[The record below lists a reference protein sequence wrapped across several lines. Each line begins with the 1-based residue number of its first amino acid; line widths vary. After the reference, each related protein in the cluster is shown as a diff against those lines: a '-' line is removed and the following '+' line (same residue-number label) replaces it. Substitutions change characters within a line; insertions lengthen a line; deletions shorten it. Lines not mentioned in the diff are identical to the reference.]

1 VDVVGFYRSF
11 STSKI
16 KSRPAI
22 GSELSLSVGEELP
35 RLPSPFNEGTGRFR
49 VARLLE
55 QVHRIDE
62 RLYHPERE
70 REPTKAHASAS
81 CDTVLSPCGFESAT
95 ATSPLC
101 AGRRERVVP
110 ISELVFG
117 TLTQNRSSLEPARR
131 SLRTALPLC

>member
-1 VDVVGFYRSF
+1 MTSHWGPLTGGCRQFDRSF
-11 STSKI
+11 SPSKI

-22 GSELSLSVGEELP
+22 GSELSLSVGAELP

-70 REPTKAHASAS
+70 RDAHEG
-81 CDTVLSPCGFESAT
+81 P
-95 ATSPLC
+95 
-101 AGRRERVVP
+101 RER
-110 ISELVFG
+110 ELRHSRV
-117 TLTQNRSSLEPARR
+117 A
-131 SLRTALPLC
+131 LRI